1 MSALP
6 EDAYGM
12 GPTNF
17 LHMKKSLNQTPIS
30 RFDTK
35 WKGKLV
41 QLEVYQISIKHLRY
55 NLNNTRVLPHLRE
68 YGAKNGHPKSYFEK
82 IDKDSITTQKLID
95 SFLRKN
101 ADRKAALK
109 FFKQTDNK
117 PETQHPFVCTPDG
130 RILNGNQRLCVFREL
145 YFGDQKKYSHLQTAY
160 VAFLPDNGTA
170 EDERNLEAIFQD
182 TELTGA
188 KFDWVQAGLY
198 AYEELKKPG
207 VTTASLAK
215 TRGVTEAE
223 MLAEVGRIKLARE
236 FLIYM
241 EMEDYWHTLREMNL
255 LQAFKTLYEK
265 MNAEKEILRRNQG
278 KELSFAMMKDPKEAG
293 GEAGTSLHLLIGK
306 VFKNIQTLEVEGTPE
321 PKTTGP
327 SNALLKP
334 RRKKKGATKRPKEKI
349 DVQNETPAQIARK
362 ITEVEEIRKKDHD
375 AKVDATFATR
385 QLKSAVTSF
394 DGIIERWESQNKKG
408 LKTPLKR
415 AIRQLN
421 KIQKMLDKE

>member
-1 MSALP
+1 MSNLP
-6 EDAYGM
+6 DDAFGL

-17 LHMKKSLNQTPIS
+17 LQMKNSLNQDAIS

-35 WKGKLV
+35 WKGKQV

-82 IDKDSITTQKLID
+82 IDKDSISTQKLID

-101 ADRKAALK
+101 EDRKAALK

-145 YFGDQKKYSHLQTAY
+145 YFGNQKKYSHLQTAY

-170 EDERNLEAIFQD
+170 EDERNLESIFQD
-182 TELTGA
+182 TELIGS
-188 KFDWVQAGLY
+188 KFDWIQAGLY
-198 AYEELKKPG
+198 ADEELKKPG
-207 VTTASLAK
+207 VTPASLAK
-215 TRGVTEAE
+215 TRGVSEAE

-241 EMEDYWHTLREMNL
+241 EMEDYWQTLRELPL

-265 MNAEKEILRRNQG
+265 MNAEKDIHRREALKQ
-278 KELSFAMMKDPKEAG
+278 LSFAMMKDPKEAG
-293 GEAGTSLHLLIGK
+293 GEVGTSVHLLIGK
-306 VFKNIQTLEVEGTPE
+306 AAKNIQTIEIEGKPE
-321 PKTTGP
+321 PKGTGP
-327 SNALLKP
+327 SNTLLKP
-334 RRKKKGATKRPKEKI
+334 RSKKKSKTKKPTEKV
-349 DVQNETPAQIARK
+349 DVQKETPAQIARK
-362 ITEVEEIRKKDHD
+362 ITDVEDVRKKEHE

-394 DGIIERWESQNKKG
+394 DGIIDRWESQNKKG

-421 KIQKMLDKE
+421 KIQKMLDEE